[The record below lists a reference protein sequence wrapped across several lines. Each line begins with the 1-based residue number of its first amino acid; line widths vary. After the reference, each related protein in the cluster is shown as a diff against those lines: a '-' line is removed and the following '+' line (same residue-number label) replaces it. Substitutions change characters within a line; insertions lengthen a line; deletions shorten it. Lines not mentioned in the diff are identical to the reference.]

1 MKHYI
6 YFLLQHAL
14 ELLPLLILVS
24 GMIGNIFNIFIFF
37 KLRHTSTFRFLFY
50 LSIADLIVLLLGA
63 TELVFKINYSFESSL
78 VSCNTHKFLT
88 YTSTYIA
95 TFFSIAMNVD
105 RALTVSSMTS
115 LNDHPNKKLSLTSSS
130 FSHRYVKK
138 RLVDIICFVIVLVTF
153 LLNIHFI
160 IVFKPMT
167 FVFIDDQDLHSNN
180 NNNNKTF
187 DLYEI
192 KTCIIKDNTLYES
205 FLIEI
210 WFWLDMTLFSIIPF
224 VSIAVCSL
232 VITKKMNK
240 INKNY
245 TSCLCNIANIANSA
259 SGDGVIANQS
269 SFNKSMYKRKLRRN
283 FQLCFM
289 LIISNLY
296 FLLTMSIFWL
306 WVFFHLNSRT
316 NFFKSNTS
324 DAEIF
329 SSTNLTQSYVFM
341 LLYSNNALGF
351 VFYGVSS
358 VYFRR
363 EFVKLFRFKCFTKL
377 SPRQHEKKQ
386 NLNRQK

>member
-1 MKHYI
+1 MKHYL
-6 YFLLQHAL
+6 YLLLKNVL

-50 LSIADLIVLLLGA
+50 LSIADLIVLFLGA
-63 TELVFKINYSFESSL
+63 TELVLKINYSFESSI

-88 YTSTYIA
+88 YTSTYIS
-95 TFFSIAMNVD
+95 TFLSIAMNVD
-105 RALTVSSMTS
+105 RALKVSSMTS
-115 LNDHPNKKLSLTSSS
+115 LNDRSNKKLSLTS

-138 RLVDIICFVIVLVTF
+138 RLVDVICFVIVLVTF

-160 IVFKPMT
+160 VVFKPMT
-167 FVFIDDQDLHSNN
+167 FVFFDEQQLNSNN
-180 NNNNKTF
+180 RTF
-187 DLYEI
+187 DIYEI
-192 KTCIIKDNTLYES
+192 KTCIIENNSLYES

-210 WFWLDMTLFSIIPF
+210 WFWIDMTLFSILPF
-224 VSIAVCSL
+224 FSIAACSL

-245 TSCLCNIANIANSA
+245 TSCLCNINNIANSG
-259 SGDGVIANQS
+259 SGDGGIANQS
-269 SFNKSMYKRKLRRN
+269 SFNKSIYKRKLRRN

-289 LIISNLY
+289 LILSNLY

-316 NFFKSNTS
+316 NFKSNTS
-324 DAEIF
+324 DAEF
-329 SSTNLTQSYVFM
+329 FYTNLTQSYVFV

-363 EFVKLFRFKCFTKL
+363 EFAKLFRFKCFAKL
-377 SPRQHEKKQ
+377 SHK
-386 NLNRQK
+386 NLI